1 MSLNED
7 NSFEL
12 NGYEPDKITLTLVA
26 FDQYGNESLPHKIL
40 ITREKEDNEN
50 EIVFDRLNPNNLKAR
65 QDNNKVALLIG
76 VESYQNMSD
85 ALFASR
91 DAKFFIDYLT
101 NGIGIN
107 TSNIKLILNEEAS
120 FLGTKLSLKKW
131 AKLNIKE
138 NSEVYVYY
146 SGHGLAMN
154 KGEDLYL
161 LANDTSP
168 DFIQDSAIRR
178 NDIFNEIA
186 KYGPKSV
193 TVFLDTC
200 YSGAG
205 RADGEMLL
213 AMAKGL
219 VVVDEQQQ
227 KLPDNFTLFTAASA
241 QESAWSL
248 PEAQHGTFSYFLM
261 KGMEGNA
268 DLNGD
273 KKLTNGELR
282 DYLLDNVGRYAQQQQ
297 TPQMVGD
304 PNQVLIKF

>member
-1 MSLNED
+1 MYKRQGQIEDESRVFLEVDGRVLSLNED

-26 FDQYGNESLPHKIL
+26 FDQYGNESLPHEIL

-65 QDNNKVALLIG
+65 QDNNKVALIIG

-131 AKLNIKE
+131 AKLNIRE

-154 KGEDLYL
+154 EGEDLYL
-161 LANDTSP
+161 
-168 DFIQDSAIRR
+168 
-178 NDIFNEIA
+178 
-186 KYGPKSV
+186 
-193 TVFLDTC
+193 
-200 YSGAG
+200 
-205 RADGEMLL
+205 
-213 AMAKGL
+213 
-219 VVVDEQQQ
+219 
-227 KLPDNFTLFTAASA
+227 
-241 QESAWSL
+241 SL
-248 PEAQHGTFSYFLM
+248 IH
-261 KGMEGNA
+261 
-268 DLNGD
+268 
-273 KKLTNGELR
+273 
-282 DYLLDNVGRYAQQQQ
+282 
-297 TPQMVGD
+297 
-304 PNQVLIKF
+304 I

>member
-1 MSLNED
+1 MLRRGRAD
-7 NSFEL
+7 ARAVQQV
-12 NGYEPDKITLTLVA
+12 VA
-26 FDQYGNESLPHKIL
+26 RPLHAPAG
-40 ITREKEDNEN
+40 REE
-50 EIVFDRLNPNNLKAR
+50 
-65 QDNNKVALLIG
+65 
-76 VESYQNMSD
+76 
-85 ALFASR
+85 
-91 DAKFFIDYLT
+91 
-101 NGIGIN
+101 
-107 TSNIKLILNEEAS
+107 
-120 FLGTKLSLKKW
+120 
-131 AKLNIKE
+131 
-138 NSEVYVYY
+138 
-146 SGHGLAMN
+146 
-154 KGEDLYL
+154 
-161 LANDTSP
+161 
-168 DFIQDSAIRR
+168 
-178 NDIFNEIA
+178 
-186 KYGPKSV
+186 
-193 TVFLDTC
+193 
-200 YSGAG
+200 GAG

-304 PNQVLIKF
+304 PNQVLMSF